1 MNENEL
7 KKYFEA
13 NKEVWNR
20 CTLIHEKSKFYNLD
34 AFKKGASSLNS
45 IELKEL
51 GNVRGKTMLHL
62 QCHFGMDTLSWARL
76 GAKVTGVDFS
86 EDAIELALSLARDLS
101 IDACFVQSNLYDL
114 RNVLSVKFDIIFTSY
129 GVLAWLPDL
138 QEWGKIIHDF
148 LKADGIFYIVE
159 FHPVLGMFND
169 DGELADQ
176 YFHDNKPVKYEGTG
190 SYAEPNADFFHVS
203 YEWFHSLSDII
214 NALITAGLKIEFV
227 HEFPFS
233 VYGDRPFLVKG
244 QDGLW
249 RHKNENVKAPVLF
262 SIKAKN

>member
-13 NKEVWNR
+13 NKELWNR

-51 GNVRGKTMLHL
+51 GDVRGKTLLHL

-76 GAKVTGVDFS
+76 GAQVTGVDFS
-86 EDAIELALSLARDLS
+86 EKAIRLAKSLACELS
-101 IDACFVQSNLYDL
+101 IDARFVHSNIYDL
-114 RNVLSVKFDIIFTSY
+114 PNELEGQFDIVYTSY
-129 GVLAWLPDL
+129 GVLCWLPDL
-138 QEWGKIIHDF
+138 KKWGRIIHDF
-148 LKADGIFYIVE
+148 LKENGTFYMVE
-159 FHPVLGMFND
+159 FHPIRAMFDD
-169 DGELADQ
+169 DGKMKEP
-176 YFHDNKPVKYEGTG
+176 YFHRKAPLKYEGSGT
-190 SYAEPNADFFHVS
+190 YAEPNADFYHFS
-203 YEWFHSLSDII
+203 YEWTHSLSDII
-214 NALITAGLKIEFV
+214 NALIESDLKMEFV

-233 VYGDRPFLVKG
+233 VYGDVPFLVKG

-249 RHKNENVKAPVLF
+249 RHKNKNVKAPLLF
-262 SIKAKN
+262 SIKAKS